1 MPVTFSVQGTRRI
14 CAATVDNIS
23 MGGML
28 LLTDE
33 QLDNDSGIMIH
44 LPIDSDSTINVHA
57 TVTRTAA
64 IGEFGVAFIS
74 LTDDE
79 MDRISTFVELR
90 AARS

>member
-33 QLDNDSGIMIH
+33 RLANDTAIVIH

-57 TVTRTAA
+57 NVARTTAV
-64 IGEFGVAFIS
+64 GEFGVAFIS
-74 LTDDE
+74 LTDEE
-79 MDRISTFVELR
+79 MERISSFVELR